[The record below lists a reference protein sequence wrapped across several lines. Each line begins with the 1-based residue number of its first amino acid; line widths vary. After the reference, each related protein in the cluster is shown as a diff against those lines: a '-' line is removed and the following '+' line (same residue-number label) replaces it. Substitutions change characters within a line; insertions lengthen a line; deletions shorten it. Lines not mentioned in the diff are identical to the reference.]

1 MATII
6 LASDKS
12 AARFDEED
20 LGNTLTPGEDEDREK
35 AAK

>member
-12 AARFDEED
+12 AARFDEEN
-20 LGNTLTPGEDEDREK
+20 LRNALTPDEGEDRKK